1 MMGEGI
7 RSVPTPSTKAAD
19 LPFFPLPFPA
29 AGLRVF
35 LTPAEEATAPL
46 VGALAGALAGGGW
59 GSSSALAILRS
70 FFKCSW
76 TARGVQVIV
85 SVVSWRDVSD
95 AILLM
100 VELEW
105 GTCLLGDGFEVEFN
119 ARDLENS

>member
-1 MMGEGI
+1 MIGEGI

-35 LTPAEEATAPL
+35 LTPAEETAAPL
-46 VGALAGALAGGGW
+46 IRALAGGGL
-59 GSSSALAILRS
+59 GSASALAVLRS

-76 TARGVQVIV
+76 TARGVQVMV

-95 AILLM
+95 AMLLM

-119 ARDLENS
+119 VGDLENS

>member
-1 MMGEGI
+1 M
-7 RSVPTPSTKAAD
+7 
-19 LPFFPLPFPA
+19 
-29 AGLRVF
+29 
-35 LTPAEEATAPL
+35 
-46 VGALAGALAGGGW
+46 
-59 GSSSALAILRS
+59 
-70 FFKCSW
+70 
-76 TARGVQVIV
+76 IV